1 MSPTNN
7 TPDDAALSTALAKEV
22 TRFLTDPSDVLD
34 AATADPSWGKSP
46 LETLDRHLTSAG
58 YGPEA
63 RRQIVEGARHMDAM
77 GSELLSALGL

>member
-1 MSPTNN
+1 MTA
-7 TPDDAALSTALAKEV
+7 PDDAALSTALAREV

-34 AATADPSWGKSP
+34 AATADPAWGAHP
-46 LETLDRHLTSAG
+46 LETLDRHLANAG
-58 YGPEA
+58 YGLEA